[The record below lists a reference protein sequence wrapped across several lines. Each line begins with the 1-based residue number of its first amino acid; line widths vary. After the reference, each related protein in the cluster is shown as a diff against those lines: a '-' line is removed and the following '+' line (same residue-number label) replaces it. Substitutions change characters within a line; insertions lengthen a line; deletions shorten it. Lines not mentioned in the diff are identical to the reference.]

1 MSLQEKFT
9 SKQLTII
16 IIAICAVFIFLGIFT
31 MVIGNE
37 AESSSEKY
45 VTVDSSDDSGSDVS
59 GRKYK
64 FSDREDRSEGG
75 AQEDSLTVNKPMEG
89 DPYQELDELI
99 GLESVKEEV
108 HSLRTSS
115 RYRRCVRKKD

>member
-37 AESSSEKY
+37 AK
-45 VTVDSSDDSGSDVS
+45 TV
-59 GRKYK
+59 
-64 FSDREDRSEGG
+64 
-75 AQEDSLTVNKPMEG
+75 
-89 DPYQELDELI
+89 
-99 GLESVKEEV
+99 
-108 HSLRTSS
+108 
-115 RYRRCVRKKD
+115 

>member
-37 AESSSEKY
+37 AESSEKY
-45 VTVDSSDDSGSDVS
+45 VTVDSAMSAVG
-59 GRKYK
+59 
-64 FSDREDRSEGG
+64 
-75 AQEDSLTVNKPMEG
+75 N
-89 DPYQELDELI
+89 
-99 GLESVKEEV
+99 
-108 HSLRTSS
+108 TSS
-115 RYRRCVRKKD
+115 ATVRTVPKGEHKKTV

>member
-1 MSLQEKFT
+1 MDLKEKFS

-37 AESSSEKY
+37 AESSGEKY
-45 VTVDSSDDSGSDVS
+45 VTVDENDDKGSDIS

-64 FSDREDRSEGG
+64 FNNREDRSEGG
-75 AQEDSLTVNKPMEG
+75 AEEDSLTEPGPPPRPLLLRMVYGPFPL
-89 DPYQELDELI
+89 PY
-99 GLESVKEEV
+99 
-108 HSLRTSS
+108 
-115 RYRRCVRKKD
+115 